1 MALAAGVD
9 PQREMEL
16 LVDAGIP
23 PLDAIVAGTRNGAAA
38 LQDPERGTVQAGK
51 AANLLLL
58 AAHPGE
64 DIRALRHVTLKIV
77 DGLF

>member
-38 LQDPERGTVQAGK
+38 LQDTQRGTVQADK
-51 AANLLLL
+51 VANLLLL

-64 DIRALRHVTLKIV
+64 DIRALRRVALKIV
-77 DGLF
+77 DGVF